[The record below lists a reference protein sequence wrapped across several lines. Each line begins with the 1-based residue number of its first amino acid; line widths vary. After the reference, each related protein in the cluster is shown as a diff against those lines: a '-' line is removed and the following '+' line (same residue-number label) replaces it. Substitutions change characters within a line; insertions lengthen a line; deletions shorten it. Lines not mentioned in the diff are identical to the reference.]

1 MFYNILTFALILW
14 VYLHVEKLS
23 FFSRKGV
30 IMTNFKLNILII
42 LNIFLFSNDSDL
54 SQLQVQEE
62 EVIKGTRI
70 KITMLTKEWQD

>member
-1 MFYNILTFALILW
+1 
-14 VYLHVEKLS
+14 
-23 FFSRKGV
+23 
-30 IMTNFKLNILII
+30 MTNFKLNILII

-70 KITMLTKEWQD
+70 KIAMLTKEWQD